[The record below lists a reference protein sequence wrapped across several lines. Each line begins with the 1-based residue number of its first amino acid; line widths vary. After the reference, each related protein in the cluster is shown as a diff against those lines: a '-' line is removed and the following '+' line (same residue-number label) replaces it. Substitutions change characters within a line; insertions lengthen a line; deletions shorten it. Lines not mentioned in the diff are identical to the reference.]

1 MTKRKDLS
9 KALDQVENSKG
20 THHAIDFKPA
30 NTHIYADGKWLEAG
44 PIATLSKLMILYM
57 DLRTQVKH
65 LMELHDFRQEP
76 ETDVHPSDSEWFEAL
91 MRVDAAMNALRD
103 FEAGMAVKSPID
115 TSQQRDYT
123 GAPGIPVNFAK
134 GGVSFDVG
142 NEPSV
147 TVEVVRDE
155 AGNIIDSYDKYKEWQ
170 KRAHDRPEISE
181 EDEERMRE
189 AGIQ

>member
-57 DLRTQVKH
+57 DVRTAAKQ
-65 LMELHDFRQEP
+65 LMDLSNDPPDTEWYKALH
-76 ETDVHPSDSEWFEAL
+76 AL
-91 MRVDAAMNALRD
+91 ESALTALSD
-103 FEAGMAVKSPID
+103 FEVGMVSPPAEFP
-115 TSQQRDYT
+115 S
-123 GAPGIPVNFAK
+123 
-134 GGVSFDVG
+134 GVMSFDVG

-147 TVEVVRDE
+147 TVEVFRDE